1 MQSAPDILK
10 QKLDEY
16 IRKYYLNRMLQGL
29 LLGAGVLLGYILLV
43 SFIEYFG
50 HFGTVVRGLM
60 FFFFIG
66 SALFILIRFIILPLL
81 KRWEISPAISHQE
94 AARMIGR
101 HFPEISDKLLNTLQ
115 LQEQA
120 AGADNALLLASI
132 GQRIDK
138 LSPFRFSSAIDLR
151 ASAKRYG
158 RYTLVPLA
166 LLLIVLIFQ
175 SSIITRPASRILSYN
190 KQYVKEAPFE
200 FVLKSNLLN
209 VLRNSDFQIEL
220 EVSGKEVPTVVY
232 VLVDGHRIKMEN
244 KSKNRF
250 SHPMY
255 NLTSD
260 HSIRFTDGEYESL
273 TYQLKVLPNPTLTGF
288 KVRLQYPP
296 YTGKANEV
304 LNNIGDFTVPE
315 GTRAEWVF
323 SATDAEMLRFHMH
336 GKDRL
341 VPVSENSFK
350 VSEQI
355 HKSTPY
361 HLQLQNRFVSRKDTI
376 HYNIQSIADRYPGI
390 VAEQTRDSMNAFRY
404 YFYGKADDDYGISR
418 LQFVYKAGENGVIR
432 YLPVNIGKSTDE
444 IFYYM
449 IDLKTL
455 SGADGEVFEYYFE
468 VWDND
473 AVNGR
478 KSSKSQLFKTVS
490 PSEQA
495 LRTDAESS
503 SSALKQKMTETM
515 QEIRN
520 LQKKSSELNKEFNE
534 QEQMD
539 WMQQQKLK
547 ELIAEEKKLEQKIE
561 ALKKD
566 NLNNNEKQKQ
576 LDPQD
581 QALLDKQ
588 KELEKLFNEILTP
601 EMKEQIRK
609 LEELLKQQNKEAI
622 QQQLEKMDKSN
633 EDVKKQIDRTLEQ
646 FKQLEVEKRINEE
659 MSALKKLAEAQK
671 ALAQKTLEK
680 SETKEELQKQQEAI
694 NRKFEELKQ
703 EMQKTEEK
711 NKALESPMNMDDTKQ
726 DQEAIQ
732 KSLEESSE
740 SIEKKQNKKAA
751 EKQKE
756 SADQMEELAEKMK
769 KSLEKSQEEQAE
781 EDYYT
786 LRQILENLIEL
797 SVQQENLMSSMRDLR
812 SYSPKFVELSAK
824 QQKLKENAKMVEDSL
839 LALSKRQIHIK
850 SFVNKEIGN
859 INYNMEGSLEH
870 FSKVQI
876 QSGVARQQYVM
887 TGLNNLAV
895 MLSESLKKM
904 QENMQEKKN
913 QSNSQCKNPGKKPGK
928 PGQSGKPKMGGLKQ
942 MQDDINKQLQEMKN
956 GKQQGKSPGS
966 EQFARLAA
974 QQEALRRE
982 VERLQKLLKE
992 EGKPGALGD
1001 LEKTRQLMEQQERD
1015 LVNKQI
1021 NPETMRRMQE
1031 IETRMLEH
1039 EKAEREQKTDNQREA
1054 EQARATEAEMPP
1066 AMKAYLEKKAREM
1079 ELLRSVPNELSPYY
1093 KDRVR
1098 IYFQKTGTN

>member
-1 MQSAPDILK
+1 MLSAPDILK

-29 LLGAGVLLGYILLV
+29 LLGAGILLAYILLV

-50 HFGTVVRGLM
+50 HFGTVVRGFM
-60 FFFFIG
+60 FFVFIA
-66 SALFILIRFIILPLL
+66 SALFILARFILLPLL
-81 KRWEISPAISHQE
+81 KRWEISPAISHHQ

-120 AGADNALLLASI
+120 AGADNVLLLASI

-151 ASAKRYG
+151 ESAKRYG
-158 RYTLVPLA
+158 RYTLVPLT
-166 LLLIVLIFQ
+166 LILIVLVFQ
-175 SSIITRPASRILSYN
+175 SNIITRPAARILSYN
-190 KQYVKEAPFE
+190 QQFVKEAPFE
-200 FVLKSNLLN
+200 FVLKSNSLN
-209 VLRNSDFQIEL
+209 VIRNSDFQIEL
-220 EVSGKEVPTVVY
+220 EVIGKEVPTVVY
-232 VLVDGHRIKMEN
+232 VLVDGHRIKMDN
-244 KSKNRF
+244 ISKNRF

-255 NLTSD
+255 NITSD
-260 HSIRFTDGEYESL
+260 HTIRFSDGEYESID
-273 TYQLKVLPNPTLTGF
+273 YQLKVLPNPVLTGF
-288 KVRLQYPP
+288 KVKLRYPS
-296 YTGKANEV
+296 YTGKTDEV

-315 GTRAEWVF
+315 GTKAEWTF
-323 SATDAEMLRFHMH
+323 NATDAERLSFHIY
-336 GKDRL
+336 GKDQFL
-341 VPVSENSFK
+341 SVSDNGFT

-355 HKSTPY
+355 RKSTAY

-376 HYNIQSIADRYPGI
+376 QYSIQAIADRYPGI
-390 VAEQTRDSMNAFRY
+390 VAEQTQDSLNAFRY

-418 LQFVYKAGENGVIR
+418 LQFVYRAGENGVFR
-432 YLPVNIGKSTDE
+432 YLPVSIGKSTDE

-449 IDLKTL
+449 VDLKTL
-455 SGADGEVFEYYFE
+455 SSADGETFEYYFE

-495 LRTDAESS
+495 LRTEAESS

-515 QEIRN
+515 NEIRN

-534 QEQMD
+534 KDQMD

-576 LDPQD
+576 VDPQD

-622 QQQLEKMDKSN
+622 QQQLEKLDKSN
-633 EDVKKQIDRTLEQ
+633 EDMKKQIDRTLEQ
-646 FKQLEVEKRINEE
+646 FKQLEVEKRINDEV
-659 MSALKKLAEAQK
+659 SALQKLAEAQK
-671 ALAQKTLEK
+671 DLAKKTLEK

-711 NKALESPMNMDDTKQ
+711 NKALESPMNLDDTKQ
-726 DQEAIQ
+726 DQQDIQ
-732 KSLEESSE
+732 KSLDESSE
-740 SIEKKQNKKAA
+740 SIEKKQNKKASD
-751 EKQKE
+751 KQKE

-797 SVQQENLMSSMRDLR
+797 SVQQESLMSVMRELR

-859 INYNMEGSLEH
+859 INYNMDGTLEH

-992 EGKPGALGD
+992 EGKPGSLGD
-1001 LEKTRQLMEQQERD
+1001 LEKTKQLMEQQERD

-1021 NPETMRRMQE
+1021 SSETMRRMQE

-1054 EQARATEAEMPP
+1054 EQARTIEAEMPP

-1098 IYFQKTGTN
+1098 IYFQKTGTI